1 LNLIFLFL
9 ELFKF
14 PRMKNLFLIISFL
27 ALSLMSCKKDNLCPV
42 IISVWDPIEGT
53 FNEVDTGE
61 KIDCDDVLEDGPVDA
76 SYKD

>member
-1 LNLIFLFL
+1 
-9 ELFKF
+9 
-14 PRMKNLFLIISFL
+14 
-27 ALSLMSCKKDNLCPV
+27 MSCKKDELCPV

-61 KIDCDDVLEDGPVDA
+61 KINCDDVLEDGPVDA